1 MHRCR
6 AACVSLT
13 LPALFLGFCIPLTLS
28 GCGDSAEQKEV
39 VVTKKPEDV
48 AKDSMNYYLQNKGK
62 KAQSSTK
69 K

>member
-48 AKDSMNYYLQNKGK
+48 AKDSMNFYLQGK
-62 KAQSSTK
+62 KQQQKAK
-69 K
+69 H